1 MIDVTSLR
9 ARWEQMAPN
18 LDERGR
24 RLFVASEAL
33 MVGLGGVT
41 AASSAT
47 GMARST
53 INRGIKELK
62 AGRQENVGR
71 VRRPGAGRKSA
82 VEAQPG
88 LLAALE
94 ALIEDAIR
102 GDPESPL
109 RWVSR
114 SQRTIAATLGQLG
127 FAVSQKLVGLL
138 LRQLKYSCQANRKT
152 REGTSHPDRN
162 AQFEYINTTVKA
174 AIAEGAPAI
183 SVDTK
188 KKELV
193 GDFKNG
199 GRELRHAR
207 DPEPVRVHD
216 FEIKSLGKV
225 APYGVYDIAANDGW
239 VNVGIDADTAAFA
252 VESIRRWWHRLGG
265 PRYPNARRLVITA
278 DCGGSNGNRVR
289 LWKRELQR
297 FANETGLAITVAH
310 LPPGTSKW
318 NKIGVSRTHPRT
330 KEVRCCTRDEG
341 RSLEVGSQVQASNHC
356 KLRAS
361 RATVVNVAAKGGTR
375 SRQVWS
381 GEASES
387 KPLMTCRNSLDD
399 VETGGAIFFRDK
411 LGGGPEDCLSG
422 IRHVSG
428 ANPEQALVGNVR
440 TCRPDT
446 KGDVQAAK
454 PARTRIPMRGTGAEQ
469 SVVGL
474 KVL

>member
-1 MIDVTSLR
+1 MIDIEALR
-9 ARWEQMAPN
+9 SRYLRIAGF

-24 RLFVASEAL
+24 RLFAANEAL
-33 MVGLGGVT
+33 GLGRGGVT
-41 AASSAT
+41 AVFAAS
-47 GMARST
+47 GIARST
-53 INRGIKELK
+53 INRGIAELK
-62 AGRQENVGR
+62 AGSNELGER
-71 VRRPGAGRKSA
+71 VRRRGGGRKSA
-82 VEAQPG
+82 VELQPD

-94 ALIEDAIR
+94 KLIEGAIR
-102 GDPESPL
+102 GDPQSPL

-114 SQRTIAATLGQLG
+114 SQRNIAAAMGRLD
-127 FAVSQKLVGLL
+127 FAVSQKLVGVL

-162 AQFEYINTTVKA
+162 AQFEYVNTMVKA

-199 GRELRHAR
+199 GRELRRAR

-252 VESIRRWWHRLGG
+252 VESIRRWWHRLGR
-265 PRYPNARRLVITA
+265 PRYPNAKRLVITA

-297 FANETGLAITVAH
+297 FANETGLAITVTH

-318 NKIGVSRTHPRT
+318 NKIEHRLFARISQNWRGKPLVSH
-330 KEVRCCTRDEG
+330 
-341 RSLEVGSQVQASNHC
+341 QVIIQ
-356 KLRAS
+356 LI
-361 RATVVNVAAKGGTR
+361 GGTTT
-375 SRQVWS
+375 
-381 GEASES
+381 GTGLTIA
-387 KPLMTCRNSLDD
+387 CDIDANSYP
-399 VETGGAIFFRDK
+399 K
-411 LGGGPEDCLSG
+411 G
-422 IRHVSG
+422 IKITD
-428 ANPEQALVGNVR
+428 AEMQALN
-440 TCRPDT
+440 
-446 KGDVQAAK
+446 
-454 PARTRIPMRGTGAEQ
+454 IEQ
-469 SVVGL
+469 HDFHGEWNYTISPIQPQPP
-474 KVL
+474 